1 MKVKWEVLSKATVF
15 VAEEMGVALKKSA
28 LSPNIRER
36 MDHSCAVV
44 DVDGRIVAQAEHIPV
59 HLGSFRVG
67 VRNVLDYLEREGME
81 LREGDSVLFNDPY
94 ISGTHLNDVGV
105 LTPIFVEGKLLAYA
119 VNKAHHVDVG
129 GPVPGSINPSATTLF
144 EEGFVIPP
152 VLVERGGVPV
162 KDVLKM
168 IRENFKVPEY
178 SLGDLSAQLASNRLG
193 IQRVRQLVDKYGR
206 EMLTQGWEETLRYTE
221 RMVRKELERWPKGRY
236 EAEDYLE
243 WGEDFLRIKVTLE
256 IGDKVRADFTET
268 QEQMDG
274 PLNAVLGVTYS
285 SVSFAVRSMMEDV
298 LTNDG
303 FYSVVEV
310 SAEEGSLVNPRKPAA
325 VGGGNV
331 ETSQR
336 IADVTFLALSK
347 ALPERVPA
355 APHGTMM
362 NIMMGGVV
370 RGKYWSYYETVG
382 GGSGAR
388 PNGDGESA
396 VHVNMSNTLNTPIEI
411 AERQFPILFTKYM
424 IREGSGGRGKYRG
437 GDGIVRGFR
446 VLYPTKLSILADRFR
461 LGPWGLNGGERGK
474 PGKALV
480 SGREMPSKFTVL
492 LREGDE
498 VVVETPGGGGYG
510 SPG

>member
-1 MKVKWEVLSKATVF
+1 
-15 VAEEMGVALKKSA
+15 
-28 LSPNIRER
+28 
-36 MDHSCAVV
+36 
-44 DVDGRIVAQAEHIPV
+44 
-59 HLGSFRVG
+59 
-67 VRNVLDYLEREGME
+67 
-81 LREGDSVLFNDPY
+81 
-94 ISGTHLNDVGV
+94 
-105 LTPIFVEGKLLAYA
+105 
-119 VNKAHHVDVG
+119 
-129 GPVPGSINPSATTLF
+129 LF

-347 ALPERVPA
+347 ALPGRVPA

-424 IREGSGGRGKYRG
+424 IREGSGGRGKFRG

>member
-1 MKVKWEVLSKATVF
+1 
-15 VAEEMGVALKKSA
+15 
-28 LSPNIRER
+28 
-36 MDHSCAVV
+36 
-44 DVDGRIVAQAEHIPV
+44 
-59 HLGSFRVG
+59 
-67 VRNVLDYLEREGME
+67 
-81 LREGDSVLFNDPY
+81 
-94 ISGTHLNDVGV
+94 
-105 LTPIFVEGKLLAYA
+105 
-119 VNKAHHVDVG
+119 
-129 GPVPGSINPSATTLF
+129 
-144 EEGFVIPP
+144 
-152 VLVERGGVPV
+152 
-162 KDVLKM
+162 
-168 IRENFKVPEY
+168 
-178 SLGDLSAQLASNRLG
+178 
-193 IQRVRQLVDKYGR
+193 
-206 EMLTQGWEETLRYTE
+206 
-221 RMVRKELERWPKGRY
+221 
-236 EAEDYLE
+236 
-243 WGEDFLRIKVTLE
+243 
-256 IGDKVRADFTET
+256 
-268 QEQMDG
+268 
-274 PLNAVLGVTYS
+274 
-285 SVSFAVRSMMEDV
+285 
-298 LTNDG
+298 
-303 FYSVVEV
+303 
-310 SAEEGSLVNPRKPAA
+310 VNPRKPAA

-446 VLYPTKLSILADRFR
+446 VIYPTKLSILADRFR